1 VELLW
6 GYLFIF
12 GARVV
17 DVAMATTRMLLVFR
31 GRRLQA
37 ALIGFFEMIVY
48 IVALNMVVQNLDQ
61 IGNLLMYALGFAT
74 GTYVGSYVEER
85 MALGHVTVQVIPK
98 DKNITLAAELREQ
111 GYGVTVVNGWGKEG
125 TRQLLTILVK
135 RKNLPQLMR
144 TIDDLDHDSF
154 VTVMETRFIHGGYLG
169 RKGK

>member
-1 VELLW
+1 
-6 GYLFIF
+6 
-12 GARVV
+12 
-17 DVAMATTRMLLVFR
+17 
-31 GRRLQA
+31 
-37 ALIGFFEMIVY
+37 
-48 IVALNMVVQNLDQ
+48 VVQNLDQ